1 MTMSQSAI
9 NLNENHRKAILGG
22 VQYVDHLLT
31 DALAKLTISDNGE
44 ISHPVIIDATPEQ
57 REGLAKHVA
66 RLREALR
73 GLLRDCDIP
82 LEPPSASGMWS
93 LCCNLAYVQVALE
106 ELDSRHLR
114 GYGEMEPKTATGLDN
129 QLKKVMPVLEEFMA
143 YAESCAGK
151 RTCGRIQDAGKVKP
165 TSGKRKPAPE
175 PAPSQSP
182 P

>member
-9 NLNENHRKAILGG
+9 NLNENHCKAIFGG

-57 REGLAKHVA
+57 REGIARHVA
-66 RLREALR
+66 RLRGALR
-73 GLLRDCDIP
+73 GLLKDCDIP
-82 LEPPSASGMWS
+82 LEPPSASGLWS

-114 GYGEMEPKTATGLDN
+114 GYGEMEPKAAAGLDN

-151 RTCGRIQDAGKVKP
+151 RSRGRTRDASEAKP
-165 TSGKRKPAPE
+165 ASGKRKLASE
-175 PAPSQSP
+175 TAPSQSP